1 MKEYEADLLF
11 LTERNTVLIPR
22 TLGEIIADN
31 AGLRIAFETYRRLSA
46 KLAGHVSQDPD
57 TTHKHDQSYFRNF
70 AQFFCGN
77 ERGKALEYYIKR
89 TPYVA
94 RRERVNL
101 ALSNSVEF
109 AEAYHCPIG
118 SPMNPPEKCRVY

>member
-11 LTERNTVLIPR
+11 LTERNTITRPR

-46 KLAGHVSQDPD
+46 KLSGHVRQDPD

-70 AQFFCGN
+70 AQTLCGHH
-77 ERGKALEYYIKR
+77 RGEALEEYINR
-89 TPYVA
+89 FPYPLE
-94 RRERVNL
+94 RERVNL
-101 ALSNSVEF
+101 ASSNSVEF
-109 AEAYHCPIG
+109 AVAYQCPIG
-118 SPMNPPEKCRVY
+118 SSMNPPKRCKVY